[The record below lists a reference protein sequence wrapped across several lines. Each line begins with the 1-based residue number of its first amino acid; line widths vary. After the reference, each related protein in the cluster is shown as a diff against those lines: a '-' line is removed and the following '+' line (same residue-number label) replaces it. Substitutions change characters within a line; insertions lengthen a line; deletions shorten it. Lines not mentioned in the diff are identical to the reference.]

1 MWNSSKMVRNYAMSH
16 AILAAL
22 AQLALYLPW
31 SLLDWFIHGL
41 EFIHGVRKEYGD
53 FLPRYQN
60 SLTDCTYWPKASLF
74 QWSFS
79 FNLAFLCPVREVL
92 QFLRCLYDGWLWWWW
107 GETKKANSVL
117 YSAVS
122 FSWYSSLACYVK
134 DLFRV
139 RRTDILGCPSLNR
152 FSIQGFQVYRSLYIP
167 HSIPWK

>member
-1 MWNSSKMVRNYAMSH
+1 MVRNYAMSH

-41 EFIHGVRKEYGD
+41 EFIHGVRKEYGYI
-53 FLPRYQN
+53 LPGYQN

-92 QFLRCLYDGWLWWWW
+92 QFLRCLYDGWLWWWCMVSHHW
-107 GETKKANSVL
+107 CVVVGWNQESEFCSLFSSVVQL
-117 YSAVS
+117 V
-122 FSWYSSLACYVK
+122 FQFGLLCE
-134 DLFRV
+134 
-139 RRTDILGCPSLNR
+139 R
-152 FSIQGFQVYRSLYIP
+152 FISCQTNGYFGLS
-167 HSIPWK
+167 KFE